1 MFTNVKREETK
12 KRLKKCDSSGSGVK
26 GAAREETRPR
36 LSMIFLREICTHDEQ
51 QRKKKEKEEKKKKKR
66 KNRDVKIQI
75 GGSMY

>member
-51 QRKKKEKEEKKKKKR
+51 QRKKKRKKKR
-66 KNRDVKIQI
+66 KRKGGKIEMLR
-75 GGSMY
+75 SR

>member
-36 LSMIFLREICTHDEQ
+36 LSMIFLREICTYDEQ
-51 QRKKKEKEEKKKKKR
+51 QRKKKRKKKR
-66 KNRDVKIQI
+66 KRKGGKIEMLR
-75 GGSMY
+75 SR